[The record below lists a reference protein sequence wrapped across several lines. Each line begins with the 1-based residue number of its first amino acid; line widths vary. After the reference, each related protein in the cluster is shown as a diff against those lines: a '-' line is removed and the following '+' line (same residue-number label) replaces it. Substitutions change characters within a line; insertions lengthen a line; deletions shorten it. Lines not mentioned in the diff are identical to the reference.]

1 MRVAVGGTGNV
12 RTGGHRPRPGVGAL
26 LASVAS
32 IVALAAGTATGPPAG
47 AASPVHPDAVR
58 PGVIARALPVVASG
72 PLGRA
77 LGAPGRDAA
86 HAPAPR
92 DVTPS
97 CTFNGEPGPLL
108 SGVTPGEAITL
119 DCAGWLASDT
129 VVAFEISP
137 LALATGSPDDTD
149 VTHAQQ
155 FTTDGAG
162 NLRGTFTVPDPFTAV
177 DPAAVCPPT
186 VEQVDAGF
194 LRCGILLSDG
204 VDSSPGYVGVDA
216 VALDYAT
223 AAVPA
228 TSTASV
234 VGMASTPD
242 GNGYWLAWNNGLVT
256 PHGDALG
263 LGDASRLSLNSP
275 IAHIVA
281 TPDGLGYWLVAGDGG
296 TFAFGDAGFFGSMGG
311 TTLNR
316 PVVDL
321 APTADGGGYWLVA
334 SDGGIFAFGDAA
346 FHGSMGG
353 QPLNRP
359 VVGLAADGAT
369 GGYWEVASDGGI
381 FAFGAPFHGST
392 GNLPLNR
399 PINGMTATADFGGYL
414 FVASD
419 GGVFAFGDAVFA
431 GSTGALTLNAPVVG
445 MAIDPATDGYWLVAA
460 DGGVFAFDAP
470 YLGAR

>member
-1 MRVAVGGTGNV
+1 MGGTGNV
-12 RTGGHRPRPGVGAL
+12 RTEGRRPRPGVGAL

-32 IVALAAGTATGPPAG
+32 IVALASGTAVGPPAG
-47 AASPVHPDAVR
+47 ASSPVHPDAAR
-58 PGVIARALPVVASG
+58 SSVIARALPTVASW

-77 LGAPGRDAA
+77 FGTSGRNATQAA
-86 HAPAPR
+86 TPR

-97 CTFNGEPGPLL
+97 CTFNGQPGPVL
-108 SGVTPGEAITL
+108 SGVTPGEAITI
-119 DCAGWLASDT
+119 DCAGWLPSDT
-129 VVAFEISP
+129 VAAFEISP

-149 VTHAQQ
+149 VAHTQQ
-155 FTTDGAG
+155 FASDGVG
-162 NLRGTFTVPDPFTAV
+162 DLRGTFTVPDPFTAV

-186 VEQVDAGF
+186 ADQVDAGL
-194 LRCGILLSDG
+194 LRCGVLLSDG
-204 VDSSPGYVGVDA
+204 VDNGPGYVGLGG

-223 AAVPA
+223 RTVPT

-242 GNGYWLAWNNGLVT
+242 GNGYWLAWDNGLVT
-256 PHGDALG
+256 PHGDALD
-263 LGDASRLSLNSP
+263 LGDASGLPLNSP

-281 TPDGLGYWLVAGDGG
+281 TSDGLGYWLVAGDGG
-296 TFAFGDAGFFGSMGG
+296 TFAFGDARFFGSMGG

-321 APTADGGGYWLVA
+321 APTVDGGGYWLVA

-353 QPLNRP
+353 QALNRP

-392 GNLPLNR
+392 GNLSLNE
-399 PINGMTATADFGGYL
+399 PINGMTATSDSGGYL
-414 FVASD
+414 FVAAD
-419 GGVFAFGDAVFA
+419 GGVFTFGDAVFS

-445 MAIDPATDGYWLVAA
+445 MAIDPVTDGYWLVAA